1 MKTTDLKIK
10 STFYEDEFHN
20 INLSFTRYQSNDAI
34 AIIAKEDGE
43 VYDFLTTNNP
53 EEDAD
58 FNLKENNLVQIRS
71 DYSHYADFLV
81 ENNFIK
87 PQTVMM
93 VPKTV
98 MMVPSGFIF
107 ILFFEPTEEFSN
119 YIKENNI

>member
-10 STFYEDEFHN
+10 SNFSKDKFHN
-20 INLSFTRYQSNDAI
+20 INLSFNRYQSNGAI
-34 AIIAKEDGE
+34 AVIAEEEGE
-43 VYDFLTTNNP
+43 VYDYLTTNIH
-53 EEDAD
+53 ED

-71 DYSHYADFLV
+71 DYSQYADFLI

-87 PQTVMM
+87 PQTVM
-93 VPKTV
+93 V
-98 MMVPSGFIF
+98 VPSGFIF